1 MDSNFG
7 VLGGTLIVAM
17 VLLYLSLKTGAP
29 PEHQGSRQTG
39 VTNRSEL
46 LCRSQPVR
54 FDERSA
60 SPPRIQV
67 Y

>member
-29 PEHQGSRQTG
+29 PSIKDRDKRG
-39 VTNRSEL
+39 
-46 LCRSQPVR
+46 
-54 FDERSA
+54 
-60 SPPRIQV
+60 
-67 Y
+67 